1 MPETPVFCLVRH
13 GETDANVARRF
24 AGWSDDR
31 LNERGRRQCA
41 DLAGRLA
48 GLGIEA
54 VYTSPVRRTVES
66 AEIVAAEL
74 GARVL
79 TVHDLREIDLGPWKE
94 LTAVEV
100 AARWP
105 AEYSAWLGAPHRFAL
120 KGREALSDVQE
131 RALAALDQMAH
142 AQLSAFDAP
151 ALVVSH
157 LAVLRVLW
165 LAATGRGLAEYHR
178 VSASHCEVLP
188 VRWIGRATIEP
199 YPMDEAATNATS

>member
-1 MPETPVFCLVRH
+1 MPETPVFYLVRH

-31 LNERGRRQCA
+31 LNERGRQQCVE
-41 DLAGRLA
+41 LGSRLA
-48 GLGIEA
+48 GVGIEA

-66 AEIVAAEL
+66 AEILAAEL
-74 GARVL
+74 GAGVRTL
-79 TVHDLREIDLGPWKE
+79 HDLREIDVGPWKG
-94 LTAVEV
+94 LTAEEV

-105 AEYSAWLGAPHRFAL
+105 AEYSAWLGAPHRFGL

-131 RALAALDQMAH
+131 RALDALDQMAH
-142 AQLSAFDAP
+142 AQLTAPDAP

-165 LAATGRGLAEYHR
+165 LAATGRGLEEYHG
-178 VSASHCEVLP
+178 VTASHCEVLP
-188 VRWIGRATIEP
+188 VRWTGRAMIEP
-199 YPMDEAATNATS
+199 Y